1 MKPFIALLL
10 PATLYA
16 SEPTELE
23 YKTAF
28 LWNWVT
34 ACAQIMAPQFER
46 QGMPR
51 HFAQTHAVEGC
62 SCVIDRFR
70 ANYLFTDVVKLTV
83 DERRAAGAQFAEQ
96 CEKGEI
102 RL

>member
-1 MKPFIALLL
+1 
-10 PATLYA
+10 
-16 SEPTELE
+16 
-23 YKTAF
+23 
-28 LWNWVT
+28 
-34 ACAQIMAPQFER
+34 MAPQFER

-51 HFAQTHAVEGC
+51 HFAKDHAVKGC
-62 SCVIDRFR
+62 RSVIDRFR

>member
-16 SEPTELE
+16 SEPAELE

-51 HFAQTHAVEGC
+51 HFAQDHAVKCC

-83 DERRAAGAQFAEQ
+83 DERRAAGAQFAAQ

>member
-1 MKPFIALLL
+1 MKGFIVLLL
-10 PATLYA
+10 PVTIYA
-16 SEPTELE
+16 SEPTEPE

-51 HFAQTHAVEGC
+51 HFAQDHAVKGC

>member
-16 SEPTELE
+16 SEPAELE

-70 ANYLFTDVVKLTV
+70 ENYLFTDVVKLTV

>member
-1 MKPFIALLL
+1 MKALLALLL
-10 PATLYA
+10 PAALIA
-16 SEPTELE
+16 AEPTELD

-28 LWNWVT
+28 LWQWVT
-34 ACAQIMAPQFER
+34 ACAQVMAPQFER

-51 HFAQTHAVEGC
+51 HFAQNHAVQGC

-70 ANYLFTDVVKLTV
+70 ENYLFTDVVKLTI
-83 DERRAAGAQFAEQ
+83 DERRAAGARFAEQ

-102 RL
+102 TL

>member
-1 MKPFIALLL
+1 
-10 PATLYA
+10 
-16 SEPTELE
+16 
-23 YKTAF
+23 
-28 LWNWVT
+28 
-34 ACAQIMAPQFER
+34 
-46 QGMPR
+46 MPR